1 MCKKQCSSIAHR
13 HRNPRD
19 HRWFEIQRNF
29 GPRRIVLKSRLWPKK
44 ELLQTDLVTERE
56 LMRDVY
62 SFYTDAFI
70 IALKSILEHKLRAFL
85 TLIGI
90 IIGVAAVVVVG
101 ASISGLKTYVID
113 RVSKVLG
120 SEHFMV
126 TRMASTGRM
135 SDEEYEKKN
144 RRNKRVT
151 WREFQYI
158 RENCQTCSYVGAQAG
173 DNADLDMNGV
183 EMPSVSIR
191 GVTPEMAEI
200 EDKELEE
207 GRFIT
212 VDELNRAASV
222 AVIGADVRD
231 KYFPVGSA
239 LGKEVKLRGV
249 PLTVIGVEKARGS
262 FMGSPMDRLMYIPI
276 TLHTQIF
283 NRDGG
288 IQVHANTIDR
298 EKFPDAME
306 EVTVLLRNYRKL
318 TGSEEDTFSLVNT
331 DEFNSQ
337 MDQFTGAI
345 AAVVVPIT
353 MIILVVGGI
362 VVMNI
367 MLVSVTERTFEVGLR
382 KALGAS
388 RKQILLQ
395 FLIESALLCIC
406 GGLAGLVLA
415 VGVVQLIT
423 ILAGMTMTITPGYI
437 ILSIVVSSSIG
448 IIAGLYPAWK
458 ASKLDPIVALT
469 QA

>member
-1 MCKKQCSSIAHR
+1 M
-13 HRNPRD
+13 
-19 HRWFEIQRNF
+19 
-29 GPRRIVLKSRLWPKK
+29 
-44 ELLQTDLVTERE
+44 RE
-56 LMRDVY
+56 LT
-62 SFYTDAFI
+62 SFYTDAFV
-70 IALKSILEHKLRAFL
+70 IAVKSILEHKLRAFL

-101 ASISGLKTYVID
+101 ASIAGLKTYVID

-120 SEHFMV
+120 SEHFMI

-135 SDEEYEKKN
+135 SDEEFERKN
-144 RRNKRVT
+144 RRNRRVT
-151 WREFQYI
+151 WREFQYL
-158 RENCQTCSYVGAQAG
+158 RENCQTCSYVGAQVA
-173 DNADLDMNGV
+173 DNADLDRDGV
-183 EMPSVSIR
+183 EMPAVSIR
-191 GVTPEMAEI
+191 GVTPEMLEI
-200 EDKELEE
+200 ESKDLEE
-207 GRFIT
+207 GRFVTAQEVESSAPVT
-212 VDELNRAASV
+212 VL
-222 AVIGADVRD
+222 GADVRD

-239 LGKEVKLRGV
+239 LGREIKLRGV

-276 TLHTQIF
+276 SLHTQLF
-283 NRDGG
+283 ARDGG
-288 IQVHANTIDR
+288 IQVHASALDR
-298 EKFPDAME
+298 DKFPEAMDE
-306 EVTVLLRNYRKL
+306 ATVLLRNYRKL

-345 AAVVVPIT
+345 AAVVIPIT

-406 GGLAGLVLA
+406 GGLVGLLVA
-415 VGVVQLIT
+415 TGVVALIT
-423 ILAGMTMTITPGYI
+423 VIAGMTMTITPGYI
-437 ILSIVVSSSIG
+437 ILSIAVSSSIG
-448 IIAGLYPAWK
+448 IVAGLYPAWK

-469 QA
+469 QV